1 MASSTGFLDI
11 INPWNWSSK
20 RRITGNDDSFVDA
33 LKLYPDL
40 WRDVFISSNIICCP
54 VSGSLKDGITEE
66 QLLSHV
72 LVQQRT
78 EGEYRTLRGEHVHL
92 SGSDLIFDNNVDEPR
107 TVKVI
112 SRSET
117 TDSNGNSA
125 TVFRISRPL
134 LGGIVAPEDSDQI
147 SMQAIFKYLTVL
159 RSFPE
164 AESTFMALD
173 DYIKEINFVGS
184 KSLDGFSRIKP
195 SLTISLRLQWKRA
208 TDKLC
213 RCKNL
218 VATLGNSVDV
228 TRRLIG
234 QIIESYLMHS
244 VADTVYPWVCVCNA
258 EKDKSIYNYMQ
269 TLRYHTQ
276 SDLGIASTLQC
287 NQADAVKRLGALHT
301 ADTPVG
307 KLIILKRVV
316 QHIRTTIDRNI
327 RRKFPCDD
335 IELATD
341 DIVLLIIWCLLQLSF
356 PSQNSLTPGHF
367 TDPLETEN
375 THDRT
380 FLSDLNFAVDFH
392 FNASSSSELGFT
404 LCHFQVA
411 SDWLTSRARAFSLQ
425 RTTAKLVI
433 DIDLRAVQ
441 TVRQSAFHSKYLNEY
456 ATVQKEKEKGEN
468 VLVPGMLT
476 GNETTEE
483 SKFNR
488 GTIDKFGIQNNNNS
502 SSSSSS
508 GITPHTEGTMTP
520 LSPSSNTL
528 IQKHG
533 NNGVNN
539 TESVPPNLGFE
550 YFDGSCIIATEQNLD
565 WIADIRR
572 QHRVVSIRSLDGM
585 LGDDSGGGSGSGS
598 GGNSNYSNSSSSSSG
613 SSSAREDV
621 GVGVGNSSAHTH
633 GTIYEPLGR
642 TINIVGHDLHSSP
655 HTQPR
660 VITIKSDRTNKVGG
674 VVMVAGSC
682 GVYAAVNEDGHVFTW
697 GAADSGRLG
706 RGTYVHT
713 FKCTYM
719 TEFNFLAS
727 ILSIVSAAIIP
738 IVF

>member
-1 MASSTGFLDI
+1 MASSSGFLDI
-11 INPWNWSSK
+11 INPWNWTSK

-40 WRDVFISSNIICCP
+40 WRDVYISSNIICCP
-54 VSGSLKDGITEE
+54 VSGSLKDEITED

-107 TVKVI
+107 SVKVI
-112 SRSET
+112 SISET
-117 TDSNGNSA
+117 TDSSGNSA

-147 SMQAIFKYLTVL
+147 SIQAIFKYLTVL

-258 EKDKSIYNYMQ
+258 EKEKSIYNYMQ

-287 NQADAVKRLGALHT
+287 SQVEAVKRLSGLHT

-316 QHIRTTIDRNI
+316 QHIRTTIDRNFS
-327 RRKFPCDD
+327 RKFPCDD

-356 PSQNSLTPGHF
+356 PSQYSHTPGYS

-380 FLSDLNFAVDFH
+380 FFSDLNFAVDFH
-392 FNASSSSELGFT
+392 FNASSTSELGFT

-425 RTTAKLVI
+425 KTTAKLDF

-441 TVRQSAFHSKYLNEY
+441 TISQSAFHSKYLNEY
-456 ATVQKEKEKGEN
+456 ATLQKEKEKEDHSKN
-468 VLVPGMLT
+468 ISFPGIVA
-476 GNETTEE
+476 GDETMGE
-483 SKFNR
+483 SKFDR
-488 GTIDKFGIQNNNNS
+488 GTVDRYGIQYNKNNNNS

-508 GITPHTEGTMTP
+508 IAPHIDGTITPI
-520 LSPSSNTL
+520 SPSSSIP

-533 NNGVNN
+533 NNGINN
-539 TESVPPNLGFE
+539 TESVSPNLGFE

-572 QHRVVSIRSLDGM
+572 QHRILSIRSLDGM
-585 LGDDSGGGSGSGS
+585 LGDE
-598 GGNSNYSNSSSSSSG
+598 SSG
-613 SSSAREDV
+613 NVREGVDV
-621 GVGVGNSSAHTH
+621 GVGSAYTH
-633 GTIYEPLGR
+633 GTAYAPLGR
-642 TINIVGHDLHSSP
+642 TINMLGNDPHSSP

-660 VITIKSDRTNKVGG
+660 VVTIKSDRTNKVGG

-697 GAADSGRLG
+697 GVADSGRLG
-706 RGTYVHT
+706 RGTYIQVHMHDCSRCPMST
-713 FKCTYM
+713 LST
-719 TEFNFLAS
+719 
-727 ILSIVSAAIIP
+727 ILLLYPNILM
-738 IVF
+738 

>member
-1 MASSTGFLDI
+1 MASSSGFLDI

-40 WRDVFISSNIICCP
+40 WRDVFVSSNIICCP
-54 VSGSLKDGITEE
+54 ISGSLKDEITEE

-107 TVKVI
+107 IVKVM

-287 NQADAVKRLGALHT
+287 NQADAVKRLSALHT

-316 QHIRTTIDRNI
+316 QHIRTTVDRNI

-356 PSQNSLTPGHF
+356 PSHHSHTPGYF
-367 TDPLETEN
+367 PDPLETEN

-392 FNASSSSELGFT
+392 FNASSTSELGFT

-411 SDWLTSRARAFSLQ
+411 SDWLISRARAFSLQ
-425 RTTAKLVI
+425 KTTAKLDI

-441 TVRQSAFHSKYLNEY
+441 TIRQSAFHSKYLNDY
-456 ATVQKEKEKGEN
+456 ATVQKEKEKGDDARN
-468 VLVPGMLT
+468 VFGPGIVT
-476 GNETTEE
+476 GYEITEE
-483 SKFNR
+483 SKVNR
-488 GTIDKFGIQNNNNS
+488 GTIERDGIQNNNNNNNS
-502 SSSSSS
+502 SSSSS
-508 GITPHTEGTMTP
+508 ITPHTEGSITP
-520 LSPSSNTL
+520 LSPSSNTP

-533 NNGVNN
+533 NNGINN
-539 TESVPPNLGFE
+539 TESVSPNLGFE
-550 YFDGSCIIATEQNLD
+550 YFDGSCIIATERNLD

-572 QHRVVSIRSLDGM
+572 QHRIVSIRSLDGM
-585 LGDDSGGGSGSGS
+585 LGDGSGSGS
-598 GGNSNYSNSSSSSSG
+598 GGGFGGGGNSNYSNSSSSSSG
-613 SSSAREDV
+613 SSSARK
-621 GVGVGNSSAHTH
+621 GVGMGNSSTHTH
-633 GTIYEPLGR
+633 GTAYEPLGKI
-642 TINIVGHDLHSSP
+642 INILGPDLHSSP
-655 HTQPR
+655 HKQPG

-697 GAADSGRLG
+697 GVADSGRLG

-713 FKCTYM
+713 FKCTCM
-719 TEFNFLAS
+719 TELNFLVS
-727 ILSIVSAAIIP
+727 IHSIV
-738 IVF
+738 